1 MNVLANDQCPICYTP
16 LSNEALQRQPNGK
29 LSGQGGQR
37 VTYCATGHGFHA
49 GCAAMCLGL
58 TNTACPMCRQPHRDG
73 LDTDVANLLLEPH
86 ATQVENPA
94 SATDDQRRQAAAIL
108 GELAGSKEDGDLYV
122 DALQNRVA
130 ITDVFPIYGGP
141 PAVQVDLMKLMRAL
155 LKNHRANQDALHAAG
170 GIAELFTRAMRLPLP
185 PPSDP
190 DGIALMRESLR
201 ALSHAVHDH
210 KPNVE
215 ALQAAQGGIPMSV
228 ALLNALLAMPA
239 PPMVPGEV
247 GELLWH
253 LCYFSSTHSAIE
265 AA

>member
-1 MNVLANDQCPICYTP
+1 MNVPANDQCPICYTP

-130 ITDVFPIYGGP
+130 IKDVFPIYGGP

-170 GIAELFTRAMRLPLP
+170 GIAELFTRAM
-185 PPSDP
+185 
-190 DGIALMRESLR
+190 
-201 ALSHAVHDH
+201 
-210 KPNVE
+210 
-215 ALQAAQGGIPMSV
+215 
-228 ALLNALLAMPA
+228 
-239 PPMVPGEV
+239 
-247 GELLWH
+247 
-253 LCYFSSTHSAIE
+253 
-265 AA
+265 

>member
-1 MNVLANDQCPICYTP
+1 
-16 LSNEALQRQPNGK
+16 
-29 LSGQGGQR
+29 
-37 VTYCATGHGFHA
+37 
-49 GCAAMCLGL
+49 
-58 TNTACPMCRQPHRDG
+58 
-73 LDTDVANLLLEPH
+73 
-86 ATQVENPA
+86 
-94 SATDDQRRQAAAIL
+94 
-108 GELAGSKEDGDLYV
+108 
-122 DALQNRVA
+122 
-130 ITDVFPIYGGP
+130 
-141 PAVQVDLMKLMRAL
+141 MKLMRAL

-239 PPMVPGEV
+239 PPMAPGEV

-253 LCYFSSTHSAIE
+253 LCYFSFTHSAIE